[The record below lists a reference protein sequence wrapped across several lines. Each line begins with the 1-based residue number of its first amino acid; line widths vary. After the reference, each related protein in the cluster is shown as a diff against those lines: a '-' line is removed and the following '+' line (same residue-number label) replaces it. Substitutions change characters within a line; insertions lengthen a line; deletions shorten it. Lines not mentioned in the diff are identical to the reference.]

1 VRDAGDPVLDALYL
15 DSLPEGTSLSL
26 GLTIGVSFELSGVP
40 IPPSSRWLIAHDG
53 FAANDIMLAALQPD
67 RDSFGG
73 PALPK
78 G

>member
-1 VRDAGDPVLDALYL
+1 MRDAGDPVLDALYL
-15 DSLPEGTSLSL
+15 DSLPEGASLSL
-26 GLTIGVSFELSGVP
+26 RIWVAFRLSGVP

-53 FAANDIMLAALQPD
+53 FAANDIMLATLQPD